1 MSSLQAP
8 PPDASSPATLR
19 VAIVVPFLNEAALM
33 PRFLGSML
41 AQTRRPDLLLLVDD
55 GSTDA
60 SKGMAAEF
68 AAQHDFARVLQR
80 PPRPPAK
87 DRLATAAELQAFHWG
102 VEQLDEPFDVIA
114 KVDADLEFAPRHVE
128 TLLAELAADPELGIV
143 GCYLAVEEPTGIRRE
158 PSPAYHVRG
167 PTKFYRRECLE
178 AIEPLP
184 EILGWDGFDRSVRAA
199 PDGRCAASNAKI
211 ATPSTSAPPAPMTAA
226 FAPTGDGDAAPGA
239 TAATR
244 SSYSEP
250 RPPAFATAPTASPG
264 SPTSGAGCT
273 PRSLARRASIARRV
287 ATASARN
294 SARSPAASLGSLAR
308 ATPSR

>member
-184 EILGWDGFDRSVRAA
+184 EILGWDGFDQIRARRAGWTVRSVECQDRDTLHLRPTGSHDGRLRAYRRW
-199 PDGRCAASNAKI
+199 GRCAWGYGCHPLVVLGAS
-211 ATPSTSAPPAPMTAA
+211 
-226 FAPTGDGDAAPGA
+226 
-239 TAATR
+239 ATR
-244 SSYSEP
+244 LRHRPYGIAGLAYLWGWVHAAITRAP
-250 RPPAFATAPTASPG
+250 RVDRETRRYGQRAQLRQI
-264 SPTSGAGCT
+264 AG
-273 PRSLARRASIARRV
+273 RL
-287 ATASARN
+287 
-294 SARSPAASLGSLAR
+294 
-308 ATPSR
+308 SR